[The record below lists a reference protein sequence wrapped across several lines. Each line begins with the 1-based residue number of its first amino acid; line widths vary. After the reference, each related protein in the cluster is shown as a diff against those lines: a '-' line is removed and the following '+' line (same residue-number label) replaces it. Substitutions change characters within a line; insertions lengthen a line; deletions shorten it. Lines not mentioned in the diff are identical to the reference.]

1 MEQGMRQFTRFY
13 REIRITYL
21 KAAAVSILT
30 ALLLFPAFEPLK
42 QTGENAFTVFLNGE
56 NAGVTDEKEKAEQLL
71 QKARMECAD
80 ENGTLLMAEA
90 VLTTE
95 GKQLWWG
102 RIDSDEMI
110 LSNLCGIL
118 KKNEV
123 ETSRHAYTVKIKD
136 YLINLGG
143 AEEVQQFLQAA
154 LDKYQ
159 TSQQFVAE
167 LAGDGTREL
176 NVLTPVIRS
185 EKELAKEDW
194 IVPEAG
200 AARQLTE
207 MTRNIE
213 STAEKS
219 FDDYEYGLVDL
230 AYGDQ
235 IEVVEGYL
243 PQSSI
248 MNLQEAIHTVT
259 KEELVDA
266 VYEIQPGDTLSEI
279 SLQKNVPLDKLIEI
293 NDSLEDENS
302 IICAGDELIISVPEP
317 KLSMERREEVYY
329 EEDYEAETE
338 YIYNEEWYTTDSVLR
353 QQPSAGHRKVAAL
366 VSYRNEKVTDT
377 QILKEEITCRAIP
390 KIVEVGTK
398 IPPTYIKPISGGRLS
413 SGFGRR
419 NAPTRGASSY
429 HKGIDWAT
437 PVGTAV
443 CASSAG
449 VVTRAGWGSGYGYV
463 IYIDHADGRQTRYG
477 HLSKILVSPGQ
488 SVKQGEKIALSGNT
502 GRSTGPHIHFEILIG
517 GTQVNPLEY
526 LN

>member
-1 MEQGMRQFTRFY
+1 M
-13 REIRITYL
+13 
-21 KAAAVSILT
+21 T
-30 ALLLFPAFEPLK
+30 ALLLFPSFEPLK

-56 NAGVTDEKEKAEQLL
+56 NAGMTDCEEKAEQLL

-80 ENGTLLMAEA
+80 KNGTLLMAEA
-90 VLTTE
+90 VISTE

-102 RIDSDEMI
+102 KTDSDETI
-110 LSNLCGIL
+110 VANLCGIL
-118 KKNEV
+118 KRSEV
-123 ETSRHAYTVKIKD
+123 ETSKHAYTVKIKD
-136 YLINLGG
+136 YLVNLGS

-159 TSQQFVAE
+159 TSGQFVAN
-167 LAGDGTREL
+167 LAGDATREL
-176 NVLTPVIRS
+176 NVLTPVIHC
-185 EKELAKEDW
+185 EKEPEGESY
-194 IVPEAG
+194 IVLEAG
-200 AARQLTE
+200 AAKQLTE
-207 MTRNIE
+207 MTRHVERIQ
-213 STAEKS
+213 SKS
-219 FDDYEYGLVDL
+219 FDDYDYGLVDL
-230 AYGDQ
+230 SYGDK

-243 PQSSI
+243 PQSCI
-248 MNLQEAIHTVT
+248 TDLQEAIDAVT
-259 KEELVDA
+259 KEELIDA
-266 VYEIQPGDTLSEI
+266 VYQIQPGDTLSEI
-279 SLQKNVPLDKLIEI
+279 SLQSNVPLDKLIEI

-302 IICAGDELIISVPEP
+302 IICAGDELTIAVAEP
-317 KLSMERREEVYY
+317 KLSMERQEEVYY
-329 EEDYEAETE
+329 EEDYEAEIE
-338 YIYNEEWYTTDSVLR
+338 YIYNDEWYTTDTVLR

-366 VSYRNEKVTDT
+366 VSYRNDKATDT
-377 QILKEEITCRAIP
+377 QILKEEITCKAIP

-463 IYIDHADGRQTRYG
+463 VYIDHADGRQTRYG
-477 HLSKILVSPGQ
+477 HLSKILVSQGQ

-517 GTQVNPLEY
+517 GSQVNPLEY
-526 LN
+526 LDL